1 MAAKSGYP
9 HTANGANGT
18 THGTIKGSDM
28 LAAVTTAAQKAA
40 DLKVNDLGWRT
51 QLEFFVNGKLTRVDD
66 AQPHHTLLW
75 FLRDRLC
82 LTGTKLG
89 CGEGGCGAC
98 TVTVS
103 HFDGGTQEVV
113 HRSVNACLAPLC
125 SVDGCAV
132 TTVEGIGSSRE
143 PHPVQQRIAELHGS
157 QCGYCTPGIVM
168 SLYTALCRKPE
179 PTLAD
184 LEESFDGNLCRC
196 TGYRPIL
203 DAAKT
208 FACDKHNCPP
218 APEGFKGPSEKPE
231 AEGDARVFA
240 STSATLASM
249 ASCPVP
255 PVAFPEALR
264 ASAPHAP
271 LQVVGSRVT
280 WYRPADLASLLA
292 LKKAEPKAKMVAG
305 NTEVG
310 IETKFK
316 HFEFPV
322 MISTTAVKELSEVA
336 FDDGNG
342 DLVIGG
348 AVNLSSLEHFLEK
361 TLESRPKN
369 TSQGLKA
376 MLDMIRWFA
385 STQIRNVAVLAGN
398 IATASPISD
407 MNPVLLAL
415 GASVL
420 LASAGAPPREVPVR
434 DFFKSYRVVD
444 MLPSEVIAAV
454 KVPSPPPGAF
464 EFVKSFKQAKR
475 RDDDISIVN
484 ACIRILLKP
493 SSSGWTVEKVSTGFG
508 GMAPTTVRASRM
520 EAVLEGAAFCE
531 ASFERARAALAEDL
545 ALPESVPGG
554 MAAYRQTLTAS
565 FLFKFYVGVC
575 LDLATL
581 TSVCLDLAALTS
593 QQAGLPPAPPVSPS
607 DALACR

>member
-208 FACDKHNCPP
+208 FACDKHNCPL

-240 STSATLASM
+240 STSATLASV

-255 PVAFPEALR
+255 PVAFPE
-264 ASAPHAP
+264 
-271 LQVVGSRVT
+271 
-280 WYRPADLASLLA
+280 
-292 LKKAEPKAKMVAG
+292 
-305 NTEVG
+305 
-310 IETKFK
+310 
-316 HFEFPV
+316 
-322 MISTTAVKELSEVA
+322 
-336 FDDGNG
+336 
-342 DLVIGG
+342 
-348 AVNLSSLEHFLEK
+348 
-361 TLESRPKN
+361 
-369 TSQGLKA
+369 
-376 MLDMIRWFA
+376 
-385 STQIRNVAVLAGN
+385 
-398 IATASPISD
+398 
-407 MNPVLLAL
+407 
-415 GASVL
+415 
-420 LASAGAPPREVPVR
+420 
-434 DFFKSYRVVD
+434 
-444 MLPSEVIAAV
+444 
-454 KVPSPPPGAF
+454 
-464 EFVKSFKQAKR
+464 
-475 RDDDISIVN
+475 
-484 ACIRILLKP
+484 
-493 SSSGWTVEKVSTGFG
+493 
-508 GMAPTTVRASRM
+508 
-520 EAVLEGAAFCE
+520 
-531 ASFERARAALAEDL
+531 
-545 ALPESVPGG
+545 
-554 MAAYRQTLTAS
+554 
-565 FLFKFYVGVC
+565 
-575 LDLATL
+575 
-581 TSVCLDLAALTS
+581 
-593 QQAGLPPAPPVSPS
+593 
-607 DALACR
+607 